1 MSSIRR
7 AVQVLDLLAG
17 KGALGVRGSAKLKLP
32 VGSAHR
38 LLIDLSEAHAVELFV
53 VVMAMPVGEL
63 PGPLLGALDD
73 IFFG

>member
-17 KGALGVRGSAKLKLP
+17 KGALGVRAIAQQLKLP

-38 LLIDLSEAHAVELFV
+38 LPIDL
-53 VVMAMPVGEL
+53 GEENVIERNEDDAW
-63 PGPLLGALDD
+63 PLS
-73 IFFG
+73 